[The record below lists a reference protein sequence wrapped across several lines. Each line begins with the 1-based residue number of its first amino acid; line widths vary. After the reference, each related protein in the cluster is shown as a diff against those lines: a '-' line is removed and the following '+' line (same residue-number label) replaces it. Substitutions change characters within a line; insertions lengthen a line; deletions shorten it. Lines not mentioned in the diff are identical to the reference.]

1 MGVWVEKAVH
11 RLKPIRRRSQIRSAW
26 ERTDTRALQGAHSPC
41 RVLLYVETASYIHHI
56 MWVLRTPI
64 AQGNLGG
71 ESGRERVGSS
81 SWALHLL
88 EEIPLTPQA

>member
-11 RLKPIRRRSQIRSAW
+11 SLKPIRRRNQIRSAG
-26 ERTDTRALQGAHSPC
+26 EGTDTRALQGAHSPC
-41 RVLLYVETASYIHHI
+41 RVLLYVETSSYIHHV

-71 ESGRERVGSS
+71 VSGRVRVSS
-81 SWALHLL
+81 SFWTLYLL
-88 EEIPLTPQA
+88 EEIPLIPQA